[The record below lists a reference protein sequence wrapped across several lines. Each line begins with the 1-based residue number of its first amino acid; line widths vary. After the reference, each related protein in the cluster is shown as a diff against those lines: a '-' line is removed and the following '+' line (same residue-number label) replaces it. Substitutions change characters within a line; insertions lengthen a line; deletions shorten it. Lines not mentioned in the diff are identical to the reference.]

1 MWGLLLPW
9 RNEKKG
15 RIRLNRISINFRK
28 ELEASGLYDE
38 VARLNA
44 YVGDIHNHS
53 GISYGYGRIEDAIA
67 FAREQLDFFSVTG
80 HFAWPDMDE
89 EGKNIPEDVKEYHRK
104 GFAKL
109 RKNWPHYLECMTAA
123 ESDSFI
129 PFPSYEYHSFIYGDY
144 TILCKNRSEPLPDP
158 VAEGEEDRRL
168 INLINAD
175 ESQREHYLC
184 TPHHI
189 GYKEGWRGISWSHYR
204 EEPSPLVEIISMHG
218 CSESYEAVPKYL
230 HTMGPRSEK
239 NTYQGGLQLGKHFG
253 VVGSTDHHNSAPGSY
268 GFGRTVL
275 YAESLSR
282 DSVWNALN
290 DRATTAASGD
300 PIETALFVNGVRSG
314 HIAPKHDGKIHA
326 EAFVAAYDRL
336 EKVELIQDGRVIAGK
351 YNFESD
357 SRDEGKGFISF
368 MFGWGKKHKSATL
381 DVELSVDNGSV
392 LSVTPRLRGID
403 MVDPL
408 DVPADGS
415 AVLPHLV
422 RNDNGVSLHVVTD
435 GNATA
440 QTDSSNGFVL
450 EVDGSDDTVITL
462 KAKVCWS
469 GRTVEREYRYTLAEL
484 REEQTSEYVDGF
496 VSPAVEIGR
505 FVPVAET
512 VAHLDAYLEAEDQGA
527 IYLRAYE
534 KHGDAV
540 FTSPVSFR

>member
-1 MWGLLLPW
+1 M
-9 RNEKKG
+9 
-15 RIRLNRISINFRK
+15 NRISINFRK
-28 ELEASGLYDE
+28 ELEASGIYDD

-109 RKNWPHYLECMTAA
+109 RRNWPHYLECMTAA
-123 ESDSFI
+123 ESSDFI

-144 TILCKNRSEPLPDP
+144 TILCRNPEEPLPDP
-158 VAEGEEDRRL
+158 VPDGEPDMRL
-168 INLINAD
+168 VDLVNGG
-175 ESQREHYLC
+175 ESQRENYLC

-218 CSESYEAVPKYL
+218 CSESYEAVPRYL
-230 HTMGPRSEK
+230 HTMGPRSEQ
-239 NTYQGGLQLGKHFG
+239 NTYQGGLKLGKHFG

-268 GFGRTVL
+268 GSGRTVL
-275 YAESLSR
+275 YAEGLSR
-282 DSVWNALN
+282 DDVWNALN
-290 DRATTAASGD
+290 DRATSAASGD
-300 PIETALFVNGVRSG
+300 PIETVLYVNGVRSG

-351 YNFESD
+351 YDFESD
-357 SRDEGKGFISF
+357 PASESTGFISF
-368 MFGWGKKHKSATL
+368 MFGWGKKHKSAVW
-381 DVELSVDNGSV
+381 DVELSIRKGSM
-392 LSVTPRLRGID
+392 LSATPRLRGID

-415 AVLPHLV
+415 AVLPHFS
-422 RNDNGVSLHVVTD
+422 RKSDGVALHVVTD

-450 EVDGSDDTVITL
+450 EIDGNDETVIEVSANVVWDGREIERKYEYSLSDL
-462 KAKVCWS
+462 KK
-469 GRTVEREYRYTLAEL
+469 
-484 REEQTSEYVDGF
+484 EQTSEYVDGF
-496 VSPAVEIGR
+496 VSPAIEVGR
-505 FVPVAET
+505 FVPKQDALAHIDAVVET
-512 VAHLDAYLEAEDQGA
+512 ESQGA
-527 IYLRAYE
+527 VYLRAYE